1 LNIRSITAAAAGKRN
16 DVVVFDARSTATAL
30 TPSAISRK
38 NDLFSSSGNITAL
51 GKTAEAEEKYREEY
65 NKLFHTSSLEA
76 SHRPRRYA

>member
-1 LNIRSITAAAAGKRN
+1 M
-16 DVVVFDARSTATAL
+16 VVFNTGSAATAL

-65 NKLFHTSSLEA
+65 NKLFHAGSLDV
-76 SHRPRRYA
+76 SFQPRCKV

>member
-38 NDLFSSSGNITAL
+38 NDLLCGGRNITAL
-51 GKTAEAEEKYREEY
+51 RKTAEAEEKNREE
-65 NKLFHTSSLEA
+65 
-76 SHRPRRYA
+76 